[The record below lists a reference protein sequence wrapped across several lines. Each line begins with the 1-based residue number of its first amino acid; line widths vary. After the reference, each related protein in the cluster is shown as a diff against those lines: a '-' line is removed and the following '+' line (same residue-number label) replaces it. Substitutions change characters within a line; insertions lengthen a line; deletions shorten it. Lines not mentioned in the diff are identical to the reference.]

1 MKVSMKS
8 YTDFATWK
16 EEQNVDGRYNYE
28 DEILMVAWL
37 ETRSTEKLQSIGFHN
52 IRGDLHD
59 DKGCRSNVA
68 GHEVMEMYNPDD
80 PEMLDSMITFI
91 ETAVQ
96 SNSTNESESHKR
108 ANKIKLLQR
117 NADLYCKSK
126 SPISG
131 VLVERNA
138 MFLRLLYYMSRG
150 HVQCHSDRVI
160 HASWYNVGMK

>member
-1 MKVSMKS
+1 MKS
-8 YTDFATWK
+8 YAEFATWK
-16 EEQNVDGRYNYE
+16 EEQNLDGRYNYE
-28 DEILMVAWL
+28 DEILMLAWT

-52 IRGDLHD
+52 ISRESHD

-68 GHEVMEMYNPDD
+68 GHEVMEMYNPDH

-91 ETAVQ
+91 QTAVQ
-96 SNSTNESESHKR
+96 KNSTTDSERINE
-108 ANKIKLLQR
+108 IKFLQR

-160 HASWYNVGMK
+160 HASWYNIGMK